1 MREEALK
8 KKKYIQMFWLWANLT
23 KLIYLLGSK
32 HHQIDDIAGRI
43 NIYGHQINKSIERVI
58 S

>member
-43 NIYGHQINKSIERVI
+43 NIYGHQINKY
-58 S
+58 